1 MACLSANNHS
11 DDDSNS
17 NKNNKN
23 STTNNNNKIKNAYIN
38 NNNSKT
44 LMTKT
49 NLETNSCVFSLLLR
63 SEELGVLVTWVP
75 DVVIVINVGFV

>member
-1 MACLSANNHS
+1 
-11 DDDSNS
+11 
-17 NKNNKN
+17 
-23 STTNNNNKIKNAYIN
+23 
-38 NNNSKT
+38 
-44 LMTKT
+44 MTKT